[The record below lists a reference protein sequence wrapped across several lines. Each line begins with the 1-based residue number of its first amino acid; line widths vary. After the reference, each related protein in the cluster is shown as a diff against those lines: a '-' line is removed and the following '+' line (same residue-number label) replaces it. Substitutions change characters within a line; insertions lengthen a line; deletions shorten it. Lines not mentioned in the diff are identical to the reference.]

1 MSKILSATEMF
12 EKLGFIKKN
21 YRDCLCFCY
30 EKEYFSVT
38 FWADDKT
45 YSIGIAGTDDI
56 AEVTP
61 QIHKAIHKQLEELGW
76 LDEDNE

>member
-1 MSKILSATEMF
+1 MSKTATEMF
-12 EKLGFIKKN
+12 EKLGFIKKIG
-21 YRDCLCFCY
+21 YIWQAGDY

-38 FWADDKT
+38 FWADEKT
-45 YSIGIAGTDDI
+45 YSVNLGGTDDI

-61 QIHKAIHKQLEELGW
+61 QLHKAIHKQLEELGW

>member
-1 MSKILSATEMF
+1 MSKTATEMF
-12 EKLGFIKKN
+12 EKLGFIKK
-21 YRDCLCFCY
+21 YYWDGLYLYY
-30 EKEYFSVT
+30 EKEYFSVS
-38 FWADDKT
+38 FSVDGKT
-45 YSIGIAGTDDI
+45 YSINLGGTDDI

>member
-1 MSKILSATEMF
+1 MSKTATEMF
-12 EKLGFIKKN
+12 EKLGFIKKIG
-21 YRDCLCFCY
+21 YIWQAGDC

-38 FWADDKT
+38 FWVDEKT
-45 YSIGIAGTDDI
+45 YSVNLGGTDDI

-61 QIHKAIHKQLEELGW
+61 QLHKAIHKQLEELGW